1 MEKQIII
8 INGTGGCGKDTFV
21 TFAQK
26 VGRVRN
32 ISSIDLVKELAISLG
47 YQGGKSEKD
56 RKFLSELKR
65 ITTEYND
72 LSFQDISRKVQEF
85 KESND
90 DILFIHIREPEEI
103 ERAKI
108 AFGAKTLLIKRMGY
122 ETIIS
127 NSSDANVENY
137 VYDFVITNDSLE
149 KLENQADLF
158 IKGLNEKIRSKKLD

>member
-32 ISSIDLVKELAISLG
+32 ISSIDLVKELAIHLG
-47 YQGGKSEKD
+47 YLGGKSDKD

-72 LSFQDISRKVQEF
+72 LSFQDISRKVEEF
-85 KESND
+85 KKSND

-103 ERAKI
+103 ERAKL
-108 AFGAKTLLIKRMGY
+108 AFGAKTLLIKRIGY
-122 ETIIS
+122 ETITS
-127 NSSDANVENY
+127 NDSDANVENY
-137 VYDFVITNDSLE
+137 IYDYVITNESLE
-149 KLENQADLF
+149 SLENQAYSL
-158 IKGLNEKIRSKKLD
+158 INGLTEKKLTRKLD

>member
-32 ISSIDLVKELAISLG
+32 ISSIDLVKELAIPLG

-90 DILFIHIREPEEI
+90 VILFIHIREPEEI

-137 VYDFVITNDSLE
+137 VYDYVITNDSLE
-149 KLENQADLF
+149 SLENQADLF
-158 IKGLNEKIRSKKLD
+158 IKGLNEKKRSKKLD